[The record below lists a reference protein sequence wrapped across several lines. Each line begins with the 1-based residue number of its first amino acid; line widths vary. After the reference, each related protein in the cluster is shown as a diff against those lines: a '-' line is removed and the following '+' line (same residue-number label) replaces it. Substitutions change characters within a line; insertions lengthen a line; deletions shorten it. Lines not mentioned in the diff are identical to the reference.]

1 MLLIADHVLKRISP
15 HVWPE
20 ALTLSTGIGH
30 YLASLDKISAVSGI
44 GLGLGGHQGA
54 IDGVAARAAEIREL
68 IERRLAT
75 VLDFCAEPRRIA
87 DVSREIFGEVTSYH
101 VLLALLESGALVE
114 YLHQHGELVAA
125 NVDELESEPN
135 PAVLYR
141 RA

>member
-1 MLLIADHVLKRISP
+1 MLLTADHVLKRISP